1 MILSYKQ
8 INDIAQE
15 ITSSYCGDVFAP
27 VNIEGLLKDKLGISI
42 EYYTLHPRGMILGMC
57 SNQRQ
62 IVKVKD
68 GNEILLA
75 ELNENVIF
83 IDSSLKDRRMEGRR
97 NFTIAHEGGHHFL
110 FQLENREDS
119 TAFRYYRESYGCREF
134 DWDEWQADAMASCLT
149 MPEKNVR
156 YVFELFFQKSHVN
169 KITPF
174 NRGEYI
180 AFSAMADFFKVSKTA
195 MAIRLKKLNLIN
207 SFNLSKSIDIQM
219 VG

>member
-110 FQLENREDS
+110 FQLENRKDS

-134 DWDEWQADAMASCLT
+134 DWDEWQANAMASCLT
-149 MPEKNVR
+149 MPEENVR

-180 AFSAMADFFKVSKTA
+180 AFSAMAVSLRCQK
-195 MAIRLKKLNLIN
+195 RLWR
-207 SFNLSKSIDIQM
+207 
-219 VG
+219 

>member
-75 ELNENVIF
+75 ELNE
-83 IDSSLKDRRMEGRR
+83 
-97 NFTIAHEGGHHFL
+97 GGHHFL
-110 FQLENREDS
+110 FQFENRKDS

-174 NRGEYI
+174 NRVEYI

>member
-15 ITSSYCGDVFAP
+15 IISSYCGDVFAP

-97 NFTIAHEGGHHFL
+97 NFTVAHEGGHHFL

-119 TAFRYYRESYGCREF
+119 TAFRYYRESYG
-134 DWDEWQADAMASCLT
+134 
-149 MPEKNVR
+149 
-156 YVFELFFQKSHVN
+156 
-169 KITPF
+169 
-174 NRGEYI
+174 
-180 AFSAMADFFKVSKTA
+180 
-195 MAIRLKKLNLIN
+195 
-207 SFNLSKSIDIQM
+207 
-219 VG
+219 